1 MTVCMK
7 SATGRLIDSTI
18 RTNDRTA
25 LAAVLSGLVEP
36 WTLQQG

>member
-1 MTVCMK
+1 MTACMK
-7 SATGRLIDSTI
+7 SATGRLIDST
-18 RTNDRTA
+18 TSMKDRTA